1 MKLSPFFL
9 TVLVAL
15 PWPPA
20 WAQDT
25 VVAPSPSSRTSLD
38 VYAQPGAAQPLRQ
51 LPVSEAGL
59 PLPIQAAQAGFYQVT
74 LGGQAVWLA
83 RAQVRV
89 KRGSSGGC
97 TTASLAPRNG
107 TAATPGLGQDA
118 CQ

>member
-1 MKLSPFFL
+1 MKSSPML
-9 TVLVAL
+9 LAALVAL
-15 PWPPA
+15 SWSSA

-38 VYAQPGAAQPLRQ
+38 VYAQPGAAQPVRQ

-59 PLPIQAAQAGFYQVT
+59 PLAIQAAQTGFYQVT

-83 RAQVRV
+83 RGQVRV